1 MRDRL
6 DDARRRLLRWWRDQG
21 LPARVGSLAVAGA
34 SLGLVIGAVLLLAGR
49 GGAEQRAPV
58 VVSVATPASTPTPAS
73 PPTVTSTPA
82 VTPTPTPTATPTPTP
97 EPTPEGPPTVQTIQ
111 ELAEQYGE
119 PPDSALGRLRI
130 PSLGVDA
137 PLGTRFVGAGDSVM
151 PNPTGPGDV
160 VWYDLSEWKNLGG
173 APGAGR
179 NAIFSGHVDY
189 AAYVAYADVQ
199 FRGRG
204 VFYHLDLLSPGDIV
218 EVVVNGETLRY
229 AVEWRRQVP
238 ARDADWAEVFSGDVG
253 QDSITLY
260 TCSGDF
266 DFSTRSYAD
275 RTVVRATRI

>member
-1 MRDRL
+1 MRERL
-6 DDARRRLLRWWRDQG
+6 DDARRRLPRWWRARG
-21 LPARVGSLAVAGA
+21 LPARVGVLAAAGV
-34 SLGLVIGAVLLLAGR
+34 SLGLVIGVALLLAR
-49 GGAEQRAPV
+49 PGGEERPAPV
-58 VVSVATPASTPTPAS
+58 LVSTTTPVSTATSAPPPTATSTPTPTA
-73 PPTVTSTPA
+73 
-82 VTPTPTPTATPTPTP
+82 TATPTPTP
-97 EPTPEGPPTVQTIQ
+97 DPTPEGPPTVQTIQ
-111 ELAEQYGE
+111 ELARQYGE

-137 PLGTRFVGAGDSVM
+137 PLGTRFVGAGDDIM

-160 VWYDLSEWKNLGG
+160 VWYDLSEWNALGG
-173 APGAGR
+173 APGAGG

-204 VFYHLDLLSPGDIV
+204 VFYHLDLLSPGDII
-218 EVVVNGETLRY
+218 EVDVNGETLRY

-238 ARDADWAEVFSGDVG
+238 AGDADWAEIFSGDVG
-253 QDSITLY
+253 QDRITLY
-260 TCSGDF
+260 TCGGTF